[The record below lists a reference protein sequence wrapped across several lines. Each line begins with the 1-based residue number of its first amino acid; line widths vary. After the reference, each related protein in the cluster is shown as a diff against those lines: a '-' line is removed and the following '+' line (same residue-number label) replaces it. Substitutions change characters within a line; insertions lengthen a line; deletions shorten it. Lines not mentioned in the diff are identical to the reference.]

1 MAETDL
7 ADVTSPARAAGQKC
21 NSNMKDKRRLSNGS
35 TKSLLEIETDVE
47 VDLENYSSSKASKSS
62 SRSRRR

>member
-1 MAETDL
+1 MSL
-7 ADVTSPARAAGQKC
+7 LPPVLQVKSVT